1 MNDERTLKIREIAK
15 ELLSKGEIAVFIGY
29 GKGTHN
35 GKARPIFVRTPE
47 EADKLIFDSTCSNNL
62 VTYLKFPTV
71 RDEGVVG
78 IVVKGCDAKALVGL
92 IRESQLMREQV
103 RIVAVTCEG
112 VVADDGQLQLRC
124 QYCDVANP
132 TFYDFLVGSP
142 VEDQK
147 PRDFSGL
154 LEKYETMSVEERWEF
169 WQSQFEKCI
178 RCYACRQACPL
189 CYCTRCIVEKNQPQW
204 IETSSHLRGNFA
216 WNIIRAFHLAG
227 RCAGCGACE
236 DACPVDIPLM
246 LLNYKLEKEIW
257 DYFHY
262 RVDLDPESVPPFTTF
277 KTDDRGEFIL

>member
-29 GKGTHN
+29 GKGTYN

-62 VTYLKFPTV
+62 VTYLKFPAV

-169 WQSQFEKCI
+169 WQSQFE
-178 RCYACRQACPL
+178 RCTSCEAGREACPL
-189 CYCTRCIVEKNQPQW
+189 GCCTLRIAARRMIDSFYN
-204 IETSSHLRGNFA
+204 TSPMQG
-216 WNIIRAFHLAG
+216 
-227 RCAGCGACE
+227 
-236 DACPVDIPLM
+236 
-246 LLNYKLEKEIW
+246 
-257 DYFHY
+257 
-262 RVDLDPESVPPFTTF
+262 DLDSST
-277 KTDDRGEFIL
+277 